1 MIAEEQ
7 RGKFLCSRRFY
18 RLRSLVAD
26 VTRSLRPTDL
36 LQRQRCGYSAGSQP
50 KSQLHPLAPAVLAAH
65 GRDASHLR
73 SKSWLAFTE
82 PGVPVVD
89 LVITVCDEA
98 AGEACPYFP
107 GGPVTV
113 HWGMHDP
120 AASHTQTTEERL
132 AFERAYDLL
141 VRRLRRL
148 VALPDEALQGPTTAD
163 RLAEI
168 AELQSAGPA

>member
-1 MIAEEQ
+1 MRREFGILVLCQGNSARSIMAEVVINHIGQ
-7 RGKFLCSRRFY
+7 GRF
-18 RLRSLVAD
+18 R
-26 VTRSLRPTDL
+26 
-36 LQRQRCGYSAGSQP
+36 GYSAGSQP
-50 KSQLHPLAPAVLAAH
+50 KSQPHPIALAVLAAH
-65 GRDASHLR
+65 GHDTSHLR

-82 PGVPVVD
+82 PGAPVVD

-120 AASHTQTTEERL
+120 AASHTQTAEDRL

-148 VALPDEALQGPTTAD
+148 VALPDEALQGPTTAG

-168 AELQSAGPA
+168 AELEPAGPA